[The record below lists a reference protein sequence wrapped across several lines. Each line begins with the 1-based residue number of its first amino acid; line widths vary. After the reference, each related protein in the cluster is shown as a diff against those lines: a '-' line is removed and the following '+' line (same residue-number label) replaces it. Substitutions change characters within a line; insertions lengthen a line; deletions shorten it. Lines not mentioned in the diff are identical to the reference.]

1 MRFQFDRSSAAGPGL
16 FDDRRCSAR
25 SLDGGGGMIRWLYD
39 HVFRGIGYLLLVGI
53 ITILILAIRFQ
64 R

>member
-1 MRFQFDRSSAAGPGL
+1 
-16 FDDRRCSAR
+16 
-25 SLDGGGGMIRWLYD
+25 MIRWLYD